1 MDKKQAL
8 LFETSS
14 QSSCTASPVRPA
26 SPIRPYTS
34 DSMVIIDQS
43 MLDKSKSPNRSLS
56 KVSIKQGQS
65 NRASQK
71 QGLGR
76 RTVEFES
83 AAMLILK

>member
-1 MDKKQAL
+1 
-8 LFETSS
+8 
-14 QSSCTASPVRPA
+14 
-26 SPIRPYTS
+26 
-34 DSMVIIDQS
+34 MVIIDQS